1 MSSIQTLRGILVA
14 GAAIAGVIGLFT
26 GRYGVALY
34 MALAVAVHGGFTV
47 YLRRR
52 MAAAPAGPA
61 AAAGPPTDSL
71 G

>member
-14 GAAIAGVIGLFT
+14 GAAIAGVIGLFM

-52 MAAAPAGPA
+52 TAAASTTSAP
-61 AAAGPPTDSL
+61 AAGPPADTL

>member
-14 GAAIAGVIGLFT
+14 GAALAGVIGLFT
-26 GRYGVALY
+26 GQYGVALY

-52 MAAAPAGPA
+52 TAAAPTASAVP
-61 AAAGPPTDSL
+61 AGPPADTR